1 MSEDVGCAD
10 RFLCAPLATVTR
22 PISDLRLLISGLFP
36 LPFALSPLLLALS
49 LVSAMLL
56 ALCVPAD
63 AQQPAKVP
71 RIGFLAN
78 TKLENSSIESFRRGL
93 QALGYTEGKD
103 IHVEYR
109 YYETKRELIPPLTAE
124 LVHMNVDVLIV
135 GAPPAI
141 RAARQATKTIPIV
154 MVTNQD
160 PVAAGYVNS
169 LAHPGANTT
178 GVTNLTRELSG
189 KRLELLKEIVPRLSR
204 VGILWNVDAQDIGFG
219 RGFKEYEA
227 AARSLKIPL
236 QSMPIRASNLD
247 FDGAFRVAAKARV
260 NGVITL
266 SHIVLNPYRKEIA
279 GLAIKYRLPSMG
291 EIVEYAEA
299 GGLVTYSADEDERYR
314 RAAWYVDKILKG
326 AKPAELPVEQPT
338 KFELIINLKTAKQI
352 GLTVP
357 QSVLFRADRVIK

>member
-1 MSEDVGCAD
+1 MRKNIFGVT
-10 RFLCAPLATVTR
+10 LCAMLF
-22 PISDLRLLISGLFP
+22 GLGFC
-36 LPFALSPLLLALS
+36 AH
-49 LVSAMLL
+49 
-56 ALCVPAD
+56 
-63 AQQPAKVP
+63 AQHPAKVP

-78 TKLENSSIESFRRGL
+78 TKLENPSIEPFRRGL
-93 QALGYTEGKD
+93 QALGYIEGRN
-103 IHVEYR
+103 IRVEYR
-109 YYETKRELIPPLTAE
+109 YYETKRELIPPLVVE
-124 LVHMNVDVLIV
+124 LVQMNVDVLVV

-154 MVTNQD
+154 IVTNQD
-160 PVAAGYVNS
+160 PVEAGYVDS
-169 LAHPGANTT
+169 LARPGGNTT

-204 VGILWNVDAQDIGFG
+204 VGILWNIDARDIGFG

-227 AARSLKIPL
+227 KARALKIPL
-236 QSMPIRASNLD
+236 ESMPIRASNLD

-291 EIVEYAEA
+291 EFEEYAEA

-326 AKPAELPVEQPT
+326 AKPADLPVEQPT
-338 KFELIINLKTAKQI
+338 KFELVINLKTAQQI

-357 QSVLFRADRVIK
+357 QSVLFRANKVIK